1 MIKTEFLNIYEELNK
16 LYEDLKVLNDDEF
29 FTLLDSTK
37 IENSR
42 YNRDQFEKLK
52 GYNDGF
58 YCLVD
63 DDNNLLAAS
72 CMKKSILG
80 LDDLYINEIQSFQK
94 GAGAKLLKE
103 IFTKYQNVWLM
114 AEPGSARLK
123 NYYSQFWLSEYMLSK
138 DKSPYNVDTYFFTNM
153 EDIEKFKTAISKEYS
168 K

>member
-1 MIKTEFLNIYEELNK
+1 MTKTVFIDLYEELNK
-16 LYEDLKVLNDDEF
+16 LYEGLKVLNDDEF

-58 YCLVD
+58 YCLID

-80 LDDLYINEIQSFQK
+80 LNDLYINEIQSFQK

-103 IFTKYQNVWLM
+103 IFTKYQNV
-114 AEPGSARLK
+114 
-123 NYYSQFWLSEYMLSK
+123 
-138 DKSPYNVDTYFFTNM
+138 
-153 EDIEKFKTAISKEYS
+153 
-168 K
+168 